1 MRAPI
6 FVPAR
11 SEAAANHGAGDIAR
25 AERGAE
31 GGGARAASPAPRNA
45 AHGGSANKNMA
56 SPVPPLRFT
65 EQTSQMLARCDR
77 IGLRARMPRTAPAVH
92 FARGLPRKEDNRP
105 LGAPN
110 QT

>member
-65 EQTSQMLARCDR
+65 EQTSQMIARCDR
-77 IGLRARMPRTAPAVH
+77 IGRSEERRV
-92 FARGLPRKEDNRP
+92 GKEWLSTCKSR
-105 LGAPN
+105 GAPSN
-110 QT
+110 